1 MKERDPMPLASISSP
16 LDFLS
21 IKENIGQ
28 KLWESYGEF
37 SFSFFDAF
45 LFSPFF
51 NLASRRS
58 LFTPFA
64 MLGRATSP
72 T

>member
-1 MKERDPMPLASISSP
+1 MPLMSISP

-21 IKENIGQ
+21 IKENMGQ
-28 KLWESYGEF
+28 KSPRESYVEF
-37 SFSFFDAF
+37 SFCFFDAC
-45 LFSPFF
+45 LFSAFF